1 MQNLKVLRFGGFAVP
16 GGSRQE
22 KKQMGAQLCASWVR
36 HFRAGFR
43 FFRDAGVNLAGLSTD
58 LLNHYFSAH
67 LMHFERYSDNKLP
80 VRNSTLPEI
89 QTPSATTGQPP
100 HLSHIS
106 QRRKTMAQFNVDS
119 EVIAA
124 KSAQARSYVASI
136 TADVNGMTASLHDL
150 QSSWTGSASANFQ
163 GVLDQWHATQRQVE
177 ASITQINEAL
187 TRAGVN
193 YADTEQANASM
204 FVG

>member
-1 MQNLKVLRFGGFAVP
+1 
-16 GGSRQE
+16 
-22 KKQMGAQLCASWVR
+22 
-36 HFRAGFR
+36 
-43 FFRDAGVNLAGLSTD
+43 
-58 LLNHYFSAH
+58 
-67 LMHFERYSDNKLP
+67 
-80 VRNSTLPEI
+80 
-89 QTPSATTGQPP
+89 
-100 HLSHIS
+100 
-106 QRRKTMAQFNVDS
+106 MAQFNVDS

-124 KSAQARSYVASI
+124 KSAQATILRRIHHRRRQRYDRIPARFAELLDRLRI
-136 TADVNGMTASLHDL
+136 RQL
-150 QSSWTGSASANFQ
+150 Q

>member
-1 MQNLKVLRFGGFAVP
+1 
-16 GGSRQE
+16 
-22 KKQMGAQLCASWVR
+22 
-36 HFRAGFR
+36 
-43 FFRDAGVNLAGLSTD
+43 
-58 LLNHYFSAH
+58 
-67 LMHFERYSDNKLP
+67 
-80 VRNSTLPEI
+80 
-89 QTPSATTGQPP
+89 
-100 HLSHIS
+100 
-106 QRRKTMAQFNVDS
+106 MAQFNVDS

-193 YADTEQANASM
+193 YADTEQANAPCSSAKGSGLQILRPTRRQAADRAAKRSRTHSTPPAR
-204 FVG
+204 FARRRRTSIEKPPPHPRK

>member
-1 MQNLKVLRFGGFAVP
+1 
-16 GGSRQE
+16 
-22 KKQMGAQLCASWVR
+22 
-36 HFRAGFR
+36 
-43 FFRDAGVNLAGLSTD
+43 
-58 LLNHYFSAH
+58 
-67 LMHFERYSDNKLP
+67 
-80 VRNSTLPEI
+80 
-89 QTPSATTGQPP
+89 
-100 HLSHIS
+100 
-106 QRRKTMAQFNVDS
+106 MAQFNVDS

-163 GVLDQWHATQRQVE
+163 GVLDQWQ